1 MQETKL
7 IGAQVSEKEDSTG
20 YIHGFTVISFVQLIE
35 LEQKTCTIRV
45 RSKDNKGAIYIENG
59 VVLNAET
66 EKLYGEQAACEIL
79 AWEDTRI
86 KLENVCKQKQKVI
99 RSSLTRLIFEASKR
113 RDELDF
119 AQGNRKELRQAI
131 RQIEGRHFKAAHK
144 RLVEY
149 LKKNPKSSE
158 GWFWYSRCLGNLDA
172 IAKALQKCFQLAPD
186 NQIIAREILK
196 IKKSRKY
203 VKEKRIR
210 RCPFCW
216 SPLSR
221 NAVWCH
227 YCRAS
232 LVISKAISPNTLEQ
246 VNSEILV
253 EAVTRYTNVA
263 ARENN
268 VTAVYFLS
276 LANCNLNKMEEAL
289 DLLHEAVRTNPDNE
303 FLSEQLNVLIVH
315 VATRLNKYETVTTR
329 AKRDF
334 LKGTFAEDAFKKKVL
349 VVDDSPTTRKVVVLT
364 LKQKGFKI
372 IEAQDG
378 LDALSK
384 IDTER
389 PDLILLDII
398 LPKMDGYKILSIVK
412 NDKELRQ
419 IPVIMLTS
427 KDGLISKVKGKF
439 AGSAAYL
446 TKPFDPKELIETV
459 RKFI

>member
-7 IGAQVSEKEDSTG
+7 IGAQVSDREDSSG

-35 LEQKTCTIRV
+35 LEQKTCTIIV
-45 RSKDNKGAIYIENG
+45 RSNDKKGAIYIENG

-66 EKLYGEQAACEIL
+66 DKLYGEQAACEIL

-86 KLENVCKQKQKVI
+86 KLENVCKQKHKVI

-113 RDELDF
+113 KDELDF
-119 AQGNRKELRQAI
+119 AQGNKKELRQAI
-131 RQIEGRHFKAAHK
+131 RQIEGRHFKAAHN
-144 RLVEY
+144 RLIAY

-158 GWFWYSRCLGNLDA
+158 AWFWYSRCLGNLDA
-172 IAKALQKCFQLAPD
+172 ISAALTKCFQLAPE
-186 NQIIAREILK
+186 NQVIAREILK
-196 IKKSRKY
+196 IKKSRKHI
-203 VKEKRIR
+203 KDKRIR

-227 YCRAS
+227 YCKAS

-263 ARENN
+263 TRENN

-289 DLLHEAVRTNPDNE
+289 DLLNEAVRTNPDNE
-303 FLSEQLNVLIVH
+303 FLAEQLNILIVH
-315 VATRLNKYETVTTR
+315 VATRLNRYEDVTSKH
-329 AKRDF
+329 KRNF
-334 LKGTFAEDAFKKKVL
+334 LKGTFAEDAFKKKIL

-364 LKQKGFKI
+364 LRQKGYKI
-372 IEAQDG
+372 MEARDG

-384 IDTER
+384 IDAER

-398 LPKMDGYKILSIVK
+398 LPKMDGYKILSIIK
-412 NDKELRQ
+412 NNKELRQ
-419 IPVIMLTS
+419 IPVVMLTS
-427 KDGLISKVKGKF
+427 KDGIINKVKGKL
-439 AGSAAYL
+439 AGSTAYL
-446 TKPFDPKELIETV
+446 TKPFDPKELIETI
-459 RKFI
+459 KKYI